1 MNLCGTVAG
10 TDSAPPGTTHTVSQG
25 LPLEKVGKPRAQPEL
40 DLGGPVPQNSREA
53 PIPSGTEFGRGAF
66 RRLLRLNA
74 VIGRCSHRTLS
85 PPCEDTVRSRPP
97 QSLMPW
103 HPDVGPTVSGLKND

>member
-40 DLGGPVPQNSREA
+40 DWVAQYPKTHVK
-53 PIPSGTEFGRGAF
+53 
-66 RRLLRLNA
+66 
-74 VIGRCSHRTLS
+74 
-85 PPCEDTVRSRPP
+85 P
-97 QSLMPW
+97 QSPVGLSL
-103 HPDVGPTVSGLKND
+103 DVGLLEGY